1 MSQKATFGAGCFW
14 GVELEFQ
21 NTPGVIG
28 TTVGYTGGQTP
39 NPTYKDVCY
48 SNTGHVEV
56 VQVEFDPSQV
66 SYEALVRQF
75 FGLHDPTQGNRQGPD
90 VGVQYR
96 SVVFT
101 HSPEQKETATMVRDE
116 LAQSGRFRRP
126 ITTTVEDA
134 PTYYPAEDYHQ
145 SYLKKRGMAS
155 CHI

>member
-1 MSQKATFGAGCFW
+1 MNEKATFGAGCFW

-21 NTPGVIG
+21 NTPGVLS
-28 TTVGYTGGQTP
+28 TSVGYTGGKTE
-39 NPTYKDVCY
+39 NPTYKEVCY
-48 SNTGHVEV
+48 SNTDHVEV

-96 SVVFT
+96 SVVFA
-101 HSPEQKETATMVRDE
+101 HSPEQAETATRVKDE
-116 LAQSGRFRRP
+116 LANSGKFRRP
-126 ITTTVEDA
+126 ITTTVESA

-145 SYLKKRGMAS
+145 SYLRKRGMAS

>member
-1 MSQKATFGAGCFW
+1 MSEKATFGAGCFW

-21 NTPGVIG
+21 NTPGVIS
-28 TTVGYTGGQTP
+28 TSVGYTGGKTQ

-48 SNTGHVEV
+48 SNTDHVEV
-56 VQVEFDPSQV
+56 VQVEFDPEKV

-90 VGVQYR
+90 TGVQYR

-101 HSPEQKETATMVRDE
+101 HSPEQAEIATRIKDE
-116 LAQSGRFRRP
+116 LSASGKFRRP
-126 ITTTVEDA
+126 ITTTIEPA
-134 PTYYPAEDYHQ
+134 PTYWPAEDYHQ
-145 SYLKKRGMAS
+145 SYLAKRGMAS